1 MHRGNRYIVVVPDA
15 IIFKRIGRK
24 RSIGRRRDA
33 AFVSA
38 VVKSKAL
45 SQSGSLG
52 RHKERAQTAR
62 KRDRRNVR
70 DRRMACGI
78 ARRVAFVARVTIR
91 RRGLPCWRTSA
102 LREGRRQ
109 AQDEKGKT
117 EETPC
122 RRCDQLAADA
132 RGKKKRKEKRN
143 RKKEKENWRS
153 RRSGTLAKRE
163 RARTAMRRCAE
174 RSPTRVPCT
183 PYAVRCTVANRR
195 ISVDDRKGDSIEIR
209 IIRIRRTSR
218 VHEGGLSDTRNP
230 AFVSHGFSGAS

>member
-45 SQSGSLG
+45 SRSGSLG

-132 RGKKKRKEKRN
+132 RGKKKREK
-143 RKKEKENWRS
+143 KKEIEKKKKKIGDRDEAAHLQKGKGPELPCGDARNVLQ
-153 RRSGTLAKRE
+153 LAYLVHRMLYAAQLRTVEYQWTIE
-163 RARTAMRRCAE
+163 R
-174 RSPTRVPCT
+174 
-183 PYAVRCTVANRR
+183 
-195 ISVDDRKGDSIEIR
+195 EIR
-209 IIRIRRTSR
+209 SKL
-218 VHEGGLSDTRNP
+218 E
-230 AFVSHGFSGAS
+230 